1 MLWQGAYTRVHTYK
15 QNTLKTFISLIF
27 LVASQRPKVNLITED
42 TMHFITGFEAFELDL
57 IKTSF
62 KVPESTVQ
70 ASDEGMQPTVLASCD
85 AYGLKR

>member
-1 MLWQGAYTRVHTYK
+1 MHTYK

-27 LVASQRPKVNLITED
+27 LITSQRPKVNLITED
-42 TMHFITGFEAFELDL
+42 TMHFIIGFGAFELDL

-70 ASDEGMQPTVLASCD
+70 ASNEGMQPTVLASCD
-85 AYGLKR
+85 AYGPKQ